1 MLKISFT
8 KCIMIDL
15 KIKCKST
22 ISVTVVKPFNRVRT
36 YIMKECYIK
45 QIAGSTH
52 DLVSHVRSGLI
63 RVLI

>member
-1 MLKISFT
+1 
-8 KCIMIDL
+8 MIDL